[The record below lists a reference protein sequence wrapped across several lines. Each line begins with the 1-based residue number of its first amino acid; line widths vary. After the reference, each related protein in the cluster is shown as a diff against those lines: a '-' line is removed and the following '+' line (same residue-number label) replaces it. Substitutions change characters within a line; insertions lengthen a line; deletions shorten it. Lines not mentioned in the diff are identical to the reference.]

1 MVIPCLENKEQLVDK
16 AVNYYLEIRND
27 NTDKVINNIYKRN
40 LNVFKR
46 NKYYQNNPN
55 QIILECM
62 FRFLLKY
69 SEYIKLIPAA
79 PGKFK
84 YIDIQKR
91 KQDEGDIKKP
101 QNNNSNIDN
110 MPEDN
115 KEKDDILEMIKE
127 ANKTLQQS
135 R

>member
-127 ANKTLQQS
+127 ANKALQQS